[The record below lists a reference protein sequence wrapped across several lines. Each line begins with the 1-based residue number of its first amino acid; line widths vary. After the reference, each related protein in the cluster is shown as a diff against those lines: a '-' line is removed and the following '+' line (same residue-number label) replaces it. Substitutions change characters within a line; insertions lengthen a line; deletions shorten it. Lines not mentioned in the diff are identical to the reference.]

1 MPSVTISLTDQE
13 QEWLEAQAENG
24 RFRNSTD
31 YLRDL
36 IQRDRERAIK
46 IAAMQERVD
55 EAFSSGI
62 SDRSLDEIWEEARRK
77 ATAGDGNPV

>member
-1 MPSVTISLTDQE
+1 MPSVTISLSDQE
-13 QEWLEAQAENG
+13 QEWLEAQAESG
-24 RFRNSTD
+24 RFRDSTD

-46 IAAMQERVD
+46 IASLQEKVD
-55 EAFSSGI
+55 EAFSSGV
-62 SDRSLDEIWEEARRK
+62 SDRSLDEIWGEARRK

>member
-13 QEWLEAQAENG
+13 QEWLEAQAESG

-46 IAAMQERVD
+46 IAALQKKVD
-55 EAFSSGI
+55 EAFSSGV
-62 SDRSLDEIWEEARRK
+62 SDRSLDEIWAEARRK